1 VIAAPTMRILLVEDE
16 HALGTW
22 LAKALGSAGI
32 IVEWVDT
39 GRTALAA
46 LAAGT
51 HDVIVLDLGLP
62 DRDGQDVLADIR
74 RRDRH
79 VPTLVLTARD
89 TLDEKVRAFHGGA
102 DDFLAKPFEL
112 EELQVR
118 LQALLRRARGA
129 QAARLACGPLS
140 YDMATQRFTLGDAAF
155 ALTPREGAVLRVLLE
170 HAGEPMAK
178 QQILERVVG
187 DDSDIQP
194 EAVEV
199 IVHRLR
205 KRVEGQGLRITTY
218 RGLGYALEA
227 A

>member
-1 VIAAPTMRILLVEDE
+1 MRILLVEDE

-22 LAKALGSAGI
+22 LSKALGAAGI
-32 IVEWVDT
+32 MVEWVDS

-46 LAAGT
+46 AAAGD

-62 DRDGQDVLADIR
+62 DRDGQEVLADLR
-74 RRDRH
+74 RRDAR
-79 VPTLVLTARD
+79 VPALVLTARD
-89 TLDEKVRAFHGGA
+89 GLTDKVRAFHAGA

-118 LQALLRRARGA
+118 LHALPRRARGA
-129 QAARLACGPLS
+129 EAARLACGPLV
-140 YDMATQRFTLGDAAF
+140 YDLALRRFTLDDQP
-155 ALTPREGAVLRVLLE
+155 LSLSPREADVLRVLIQ
-170 HAGEPMAK
+170 HAGEPMSK
-178 QQILERVVG
+178 SQVLERIVS
-187 DDSDIQP
+187 DESDIHP

-205 KRVEGQGLRITTY
+205 KRIDGAGLRITTY

>member
-1 VIAAPTMRILLVEDE
+1 MRILLVEDE

-22 LAKALGSAGI
+22 LSKALGAAGI
-32 IVEWVDT
+32 VVEWVDN
-39 GRTALAA
+39 GRSAIAA
-46 LAAGT
+46 AASGH

-62 DRDGQDVLADIR
+62 DRDGQEVLADIR
-74 RRDRH
+74 RRDAH
-79 VPTLVLTARD
+79 VPALVLTARD
-89 TLDEKVRAFHGGA
+89 ALTEKVRAFHAGA

-129 QAARLACGPLS
+129 EAARLACGPLA
-140 YDMATQRFTLGDAAF
+140 YDLVLRRFSLDGQ
-155 ALTPREGAVLRVLLE
+155 ALTLSPRESAVLRVLLQ
-170 HAGEPMAK
+170 HAGEPMSK
-178 QQILERVVG
+178 QQILERVVS
-187 DDSDIQP
+187 DEKDIQP

-205 KRVEGQGLRITTY
+205 KRIDGPGLRITTY

>member
-1 VIAAPTMRILLVEDE
+1 MRILLVEDE

-22 LAKALGSAGI
+22 LSKALGAAGI
-32 IVEWVDT
+32 MVEWVDS

-46 LAAGT
+46 AAAGD

-62 DRDGQDVLADIR
+62 DRDGQEVLADLR
-74 RRDRH
+74 RRDAR
-79 VPTLVLTARD
+79 VPALVLTARD
-89 TLDEKVRAFHGGA
+89 GLTDKVRAFHAGA

-118 LQALLRRARGA
+118 LHALLRRARGA
-129 QAARLACGPLS
+129 EAARLACGPLV
-140 YDMATQRFTLGDAAF
+140 YDLALRRFTLDDQP
-155 ALTPREGAVLRVLLE
+155 LSLSPREADVLRVLIQ
-170 HAGEPMAK
+170 HAGEPMSK
-178 QQILERVVG
+178 SQVLERIVS
-187 DDSDIQP
+187 DESDIHP

-205 KRVEGQGLRITTY
+205 KRIDGAGLRITTY